1 MGRGE
6 EEVEGVVSGVTLP
19 TSLLVADDCCCFQL
33 ILTFT
38 SLLCCS
44 RVTLSFF
51 CFVSVVVVFFLQCSF
66 GLMILTCM
74 PPVSPIVS
82 MVTGD
87 VSGLCS
93 NSTGGHS
100 GQPAGSLV
108 CDGTD
113 VNSNS
118 ANNKLFVLLM
128 KTKGE
133 LELLAHACRKFT
145 LAHPL
150 TFACS

>member
-1 MGRGE
+1 
-6 EEVEGVVSGVTLP
+6 
-19 TSLLVADDCCCFQL
+19 
-33 ILTFT
+33 
-38 SLLCCS
+38 
-44 RVTLSFF
+44 
-51 CFVSVVVVFFLQCSF
+51 
-66 GLMILTCM
+66 MILTCM

-82 MVTGD
+82 MVTRD

-113 VNSNS
+113 VNSNF
-118 ANNKLFVLLM
+118 ANNKVFVLLM

-145 LAHPL
+145 LVHPF
-150 TFACS
+150 TFAYS